1 MDLVKV
7 LEELRGELDLLNEAI
22 LSLEQ
27 LQQVKPRR
35 GRPSRLPGELA
46 GPATRNEE
54 MVVSAPAAARK
65 AHKAG

>member
-7 LEELRGELDLLNEAI
+7 LAELRNELDVLNEAI
-22 LSLEQ
+22 LSLER

-35 GRPSRLPGELA
+35 GRPPRLSAELA
-46 GPATRNEE
+46 APAHIGEE
-54 MVVSAPAAARK
+54 RVASAPAGARK